1 MADPIGALSVTIRG
15 TDTPSTPPPTPAC
28 FKPFFFNRGIIY
40 EQPPITTTAPRPYI
54 TSYTAVSILVC
65 SGVSLWIFALL
76 ALGGMTW
83 AFVHSVSD
91 TREVA
96 MPFVL
101 KALNHTLNVLTNA
114 DRSSVGA
121 AQMISGVQ
129 SVTDLAI
136 PAMRTALNQSIL
148 IIERLEALASH
159 PVLQLSLK

>member
-1 MADPIGALSVTIRG
+1 MDIRIVGPRGHDLGICTQCVGHEGSCYAVCIKG
-15 TDTPSTPPPTPAC
+15 T
-28 FKPFFFNRGIIY
+28 
-40 EQPPITTTAPRPYI
+40 EPY
-54 TSYTAVSILVC
+54 S
-65 SGVSLWIFALL
+65 
-76 ALGGMTW
+76 
-83 AFVHSVSD
+83 
-91 TREVA
+91 
-96 MPFVL
+96 
-101 KALNHTLNVLTNA
+101 NVLTNA